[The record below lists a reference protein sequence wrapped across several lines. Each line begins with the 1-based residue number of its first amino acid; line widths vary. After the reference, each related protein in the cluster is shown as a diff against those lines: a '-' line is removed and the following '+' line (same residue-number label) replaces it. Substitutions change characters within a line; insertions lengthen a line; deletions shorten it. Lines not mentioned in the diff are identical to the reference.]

1 MIFSGQWYKKR
12 TPLLYGRWNC
22 IGWLLIPILF
32 LILCNPG
39 ISQALPPLFAYQNPL
54 ATEAP
59 PWNRAWTYVAYCL
72 AAIVIWLGGWCLAQK
87 RIEKKFKNQAAE
99 LAQVKQVIEQL
110 RSIDRMKSE
119 LLKKQDQV
127 ENELVKHKQKLEE
140 MVKERTLEL
149 NAAKDKAEAASQA
162 KGEFLAN
169 MSHEIRTPLNLIIG
183 FSDIIYKEIHD
194 EDMKEYVG
202 TIRSAGNSL
211 LAMLNDVLDLSKAE
225 YGSFPL
231 AYAPFNLDGLLR
243 ELNQLYLK
251 ASQIKGLEFSVEK
264 GEKVPANI
272 VLDRVRLR
280 QVLMNIT
287 GNAIKF
293 TSSGFVKITA
303 GHRHLEKEDSHSE
316 LFFIIQDSGIG
327 IAPDQ
332 KEKIFERFSQQ
343 KGQSFDTYGGTGIGL
358 SISQKIVQAMGG
370 TIEVDSTPGKGSSF
384 RVSIPNV
391 ESENGTIKSTP
402 CETVLAKTEGQG
414 EFKVICPDA
423 VEYTPMALEK
433 LKALLSLLENEM
445 KGRCEHLR
453 DAMIIGKV
461 EAFAREIT
469 ALGQTYGY
477 PPLQVWGET
486 VSKQAKTFDMASL
499 PDTLKCFPG
508 LIEQLSRLI

>member
-1 MIFSGQWYKKR
+1 M
-12 TPLLYGRWNC
+12 YGRWNC
-22 IGWLLIPILF
+22 IACLLIPILF
-32 LILCNPG
+32 LILCHPN
-39 ISQALPPLFAYQNPL
+39 ISQAVVPLI
-54 ATEAP
+54 TGEP
-59 PWNRAWTYVAYCL
+59 PWNQTWIYVAYFIAGIL
-72 AAIVIWLGGWCLAQK
+72 IWLCGWWLAQK
-87 RIEKKFKNQAAE
+87 RTEIKFKAQAAE
-99 LAQVKQVIEQL
+99 LAKEKQVIKQL
-110 RSIDRMKSE
+110 RAIDRMKSE

-149 NAAKDKAEAASQA
+149 NAAKNKAEAASQA

-183 FSDIIYKEIHD
+183 FSDIIYKEIQND
-194 EDMKEYVG
+194 DMKEYVA
-202 TIRSAGNSL
+202 TIRAAGNSL

-225 YGSFPL
+225 SGSFPL

-243 ELNQLYLK
+243 ELNQIYRK
-251 ASQIKGLEFSVEK
+251 AAQIKGLEFSVEK

-293 TSSGFVKITA
+293 TSSGFVKLKA
-303 GHRHLEKEDSHSE
+303 GQRNFEKEPGDSE

-332 KEKIFERFSQQ
+332 KEQIFERFSQQ

-358 SISQKIVQAMGG
+358 SISRKIVQAMGG

-391 ESENGTIKSTP
+391 ENGDETIKETP
-402 CETVLAKTEGQG
+402 CEAVMAQEQEQG
-414 EFKVICPDA
+414 RFKVLFPGDA
-423 VEYTPMALEK
+423 TYPPEALEK
-433 LKALLSLLENEM
+433 LKGLLPLLENEM
-445 KGRCEHLR
+445 QDRCDHLR

-461 EAFAREIT
+461 AAFAREIT
-469 ALGQTYGY
+469 ALGQTYEY

-499 PDTLKCFPG
+499 PDTLKCFPC
-508 LIEQLSRLI
+508 LIDHLSRLVQN